1 MDDRISAMDGVI
13 MKDVITS
20 KDNKYIKLVRSL
32 DKKKYRTKEGLFVA
46 EGARNCFEA
55 VISTAEV
62 QYILVK
68 ESKYTNPEVVKVLA
82 AVDETKT
89 TVMTVEDKVFDSAC
103 HTEESQGI
111 MALIKIK
118 NLNVDDFAEKVCGK
132 QIAVLDGLQDPGNM
146 GTILRTAWAAGLGG
160 IVSVNNS
167 ADVYNPKVVRSTMGA
182 VYHLP
187 VIRLDNAAAVEFLAA
202 NGYSLTVA
210 DAGGDDYR
218 KFKADDKKVA
228 WLLGSEGNGVSD
240 FWRRQAG
247 NVVSVPMAKNV
258 ESLNVA
264 VAAGI
269 LFFSQAK
276 L

>member
-1 MDDRISAMDGVI
+1 

-55 VISTAEV
+55 VVSRADV
-62 QYILVK
+62 PCVLVK
-68 ESKYTNPEVVKVLA
+68 QSKYTNREVVKVLA

-89 TVMTVEDKVFDSAC
+89 TVMVVEDKVFDSAC

-111 MALIKIK
+111 MALVRIAKPD
-118 NLNVDDFAEKVCGK
+118 VEGFALAVRGK

-167 ADVYNPKVVRSTMGA
+167 ADVYNPKVVRSAMGA

-187 VIRLDNAAAVEFLAA
+187 VMRFDNAMAVEFLAA

-218 KFKADDKKVA
+218 KFEAEDKKIA
-228 WLLGSEGNGVSD
+228 WLLGSEGSGVSD
-240 FWRRQAG
+240 FWRQRAE
-247 NVVSVPMAKNV
+247 NVVSVPMAKGV

-264 VAAGI
+264 VAAGV